1 VRQQRKDE
9 AVAKRVTIIDV
20 AAEVGVSR
28 QTVTRAMNGTGRI
41 SEATRQKVLDAAE
54 RLGYR
59 PSRFARSL
67 VTREKTPAMGFV
79 VASFRNPYYTDLA
92 ASLLEAAADRGWQ
105 IMLASTERGMD
116 EALAML
122 APQVDVVVGHLA
134 GTDAHL
140 RRACGGIP
148 VVRLDTEFPSG
159 TPSPGVHMVGADLKD
174 GVEEAVR
181 VLRERGAQTFGMVDS
196 ANYKRH
202 FGGDAVSA
210 RRRWFEEAVG
220 DDLTGV
226 IVGEES
232 ISGGGKAFAE
242 LMERH
247 PGTDA
252 VLMFND
258 LMALGAVQSAHH
270 LGIEVPRHVSIIGV
284 DGLALGEAVDPPLT
298 SIAVDRTEFVGHVM
312 DVVEILAK
320 AEFAHIEPIQRRAVS
335 RMLWRG
341 SA

>member
-1 VRQQRKDE
+1 M
-9 AVAKRVTIIDV
+9 AKRVTILDV

-28 QTVTRAMNGTGRI
+28 QTVTRAMNDTGRI

-92 ASLLEAAADRGWQ
+92 ASLLEAGADRGWQ
-105 IMLASTERGMD
+105 IMVASTERGMD

-122 APQVDVVVGHLA
+122 APQVDVIVGHLA

-140 RRACGGIP
+140 RRVCGGLP
-148 VVRLDTEFPSG
+148 LVRLDAEFPSG
-159 TPSPGVHMVGADLKD
+159 SDSAPGVHAVGVDFKT
-174 GVEEAVR
+174 GVEEAVG

-196 ANYKRH
+196 ANYQRH
-202 FGGDAVSA
+202 FGDGAVSP
-210 RRRWFEEAVG
+210 RRRWFEDAVG

-232 ISGGGKAFAE
+232 ISGGGRAFAE

-258 LMALGAVQSAHH
+258 LMAVGAVQSAHH
-270 LGIEVPRHVSIIGV
+270 LGIEVPRHVGIVGV
-284 DGLALGEAVDPPLT
+284 DGLALGEAVEPPLT
-298 SIAVDRTEFVGHVM
+298 SIAIDRSEFAGHVM

-320 AEFAHIEPIQRRAVS
+320 AEFARIEPLRRRAAS
-335 RMLWRG
+335 RVLWRG

>member
-1 VRQQRKDE
+1 M
-9 AVAKRVTIIDV
+9 AKRVTILDV

-59 PSRFARSL
+59 ASRFARSL

-92 ASLLEAAADRGWQ
+92 ASLLEAGADRGWQ
-105 IMLASTERGMD
+105 IMVASTERGMD

-122 APQVDVVVGHLA
+122 APQVDVIVGHLA
-134 GTDAHL
+134 GADAHL
-140 RRACGGIP
+140 RRVCGGLP
-148 VVRLDTEFPSG
+148 LVRLDAEFRSG
-159 TPSPGVHMVGADLKD
+159 SDSAPGVHAVGVDLKT
-174 GVEEAVR
+174 GVEEAVG

-196 ANYKRH
+196 ANYRRH
-202 FGGDAVSA
+202 FGGDTVSP
-210 RRRWFEEAVG
+210 RRRWFEDAVG

-232 ISGGGKAFAE
+232 ISGGGRAFAE

-270 LGIEVPRHVSIIGV
+270 LGIEVPRHVSIVGV

-298 SIAVDRTEFVGHVM
+298 SIAIDRSEFAGHVM
-312 DVVEILAK
+312 DVVETLAK
-320 AEFAHIEPIQRRAVS
+320 AEFARLEPIRRRAAS
-335 RMLWRG
+335 RVLWRG

>member
-1 VRQQRKDE
+1 M
-9 AVAKRVTIIDV
+9 AKRVTILDV
-20 AAEVGVSR
+20 AADAGVSR

-41 SEATRQKVLDAAE
+41 SEATKQRVVDAAE

-67 VTREKTPAMGFV
+67 VTREKTHAMGFV

-92 ASLLEAAADRGWQ
+92 ASLLEVAADRGWQ
-105 IMLASTERGMD
+105 IMIASTERGMD
-116 EALAML
+116 QALEML
-122 APQVDVVVGHLA
+122 APQVDVIVGHLA
-134 GTDAHL
+134 GTNAHL
-140 RRACGGIP
+140 RRVCGGLP
-148 VVRLDTEFPSG
+148 VVRLESEFP
-159 TPSPGVHMVGADLKD
+159 PEPGVHVVTVDLKT

-181 VLRERGAQTFGMVDS
+181 ALRERGAQTFGMVDS
-196 ANYKRH
+196 ANYQRH
-202 FGGDAVSA
+202 FGDDAVSP
-210 RRRWFEEAVG
+210 RRQWFEQAVG

-226 IVGEES
+226 IVGDES

-242 LMERH
+242 LIERH

-270 LGIEVPRHVSIIGV
+270 LGIDVPRHVSIVGV

-298 SIAVDRTEFVGHVM
+298 SVAYDQH
-312 DVVEILAK
+312 
-320 AEFAHIEPIQRRAVS
+320 EFAHLVVDVAETIAEADFARIEPIQRRAVS
-335 RMLWRG
+335 RVLWRG

>member
-1 VRQQRKDE
+1 
-9 AVAKRVTIIDV
+9 
-20 AAEVGVSR
+20 
-28 QTVTRAMNGTGRI
+28 
-41 SEATRQKVLDAAE
+41 
-54 RLGYR
+54 
-59 PSRFARSL
+59 
-67 VTREKTPAMGFV
+67 
-79 VASFRNPYYTDLA
+79 
-92 ASLLEAAADRGWQ
+92 
-105 IMLASTERGMD
+105 
-116 EALAML
+116 
-122 APQVDVVVGHLA
+122 
-134 GTDAHL
+134 
-140 RRACGGIP
+140 
-148 VVRLDTEFPSG
+148 
-159 TPSPGVHMVGADLKD
+159 VHMVGADLKD

-202 FGGDAVSA
+202 FGGDSVSA

>member
-1 VRQQRKDE
+1 M
-9 AVAKRVTIIDV
+9 AKRVTILDV
-20 AAEVGVSR
+20 AAEAGVSR

-41 SEATRQKVLDAAE
+41 SEATRRKVLDAAE

-92 ASLLEAAADRGWQ
+92 ATLLEAAADRGWQ
-105 IMLASTERGMD
+105 ITLASTERGMD
-116 EALAML
+116 EALARL
-122 APQVDVVVGHLA
+122 APQVDVIVGHLT

-140 RRACGGIP
+140 RQVCGGLP
-148 VVRLDTEFPSG
+148 VVRLESEFPSEAPP
-159 TPSPGVHMVGADLKD
+159 TPGVHVVGADLKA
-174 GVEEAVR
+174 GVEEAVS

-196 ANYKRH
+196 ANFKRH
-202 FGGDAVSA
+202 YGGDAISP
-210 RRRWFEEAVG
+210 RRRWFEQAVG

-226 IVGEES
+226 IVGDES
-232 ISGGGKAFAE
+232 ISGGGRAFAE

-270 LGIEVPRHVSIIGV
+270 LGIDVPRHVSIVGV
-284 DGLALGEAVDPPLT
+284 DGLALGGAVEPPLT
-298 SIAVDRTEFVGHVM
+298 SIAIDRSEFAGQVM

-320 AEFAHIEPIQRRAVS
+320 AEFARIEPIRRRAVS
-335 RMLWRG
+335 TMLWRG